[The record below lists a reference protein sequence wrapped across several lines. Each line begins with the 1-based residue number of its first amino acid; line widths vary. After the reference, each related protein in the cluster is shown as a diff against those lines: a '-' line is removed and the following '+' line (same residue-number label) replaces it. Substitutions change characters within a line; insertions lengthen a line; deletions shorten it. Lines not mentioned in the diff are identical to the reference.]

1 MIIGK
6 AQSEARIVCIL
17 CKRECSYVC
26 RTAAFLTQTVNLE
39 DGTTV
44 KFEIWYV
51 PSTVLELY
59 LHMPTLCIGTPPARS
74 ATRLVPILWC
84 AFEY

>member
-6 AQSEARIVCIL
+6 AQLGARIL
-17 CKRECSYVC
+17 CLICMRECSYVC

-44 KFEIWYV
+44 KFEIWYAA
-51 PSTVLELY
+51 PTVSQMY
-59 LHMPTLCIGTPPARS
+59 VHMLTFAQGHCRS
-74 ATRLVPILWC
+74 GALQG
-84 AFEY
+84 

>member
-6 AQSEARIVCIL
+6 AQLEAGILCML

-26 RTAAFLTQTVNLE
+26 GTAAFLTQTVNLE

-44 KFEIWYV
+44 KFEIWYLLRHKFIC
-51 PSTVLELY
+51 T
-59 LHMPTLCIGTPPARS
+59 C
-74 ATRLVPILWC
+74 
-84 AFEY
+84 